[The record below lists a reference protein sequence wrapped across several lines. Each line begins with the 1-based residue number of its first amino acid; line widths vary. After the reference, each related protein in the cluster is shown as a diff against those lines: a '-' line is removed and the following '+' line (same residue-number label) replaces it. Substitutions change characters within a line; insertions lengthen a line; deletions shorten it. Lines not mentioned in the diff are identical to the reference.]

1 MHQYREGTVKR
12 TPVRGVKQNLKP
24 LTYKQR
30 QGYGPQGQRLVACL
44 LLNEPARYR
53 GVARLRQERR
63 SRSES
68 ESE

>member
-1 MHQYREGTVKR
+1 MKR
-12 TPVRGVKQNLKP
+12 TLVRGVKENLKP
-24 LTYKQR
+24 YTYKQR
-30 QGYGPQGQRLVACL
+30 KGYGPQGQRLIACL
-44 LLNEPARYR
+44 LLNEPASYR